1 MAAIGTRPPHGNM
14 ISIQD
19 LASSM
24 RGIEQKSLESGAAEW
39 NTRAKISS
47 IENMLGEAS
56 MEDLVQSARKLAKQ

>member
-1 MAAIGTRPPHGNM
+1 MATIGTRPRLGNL
-14 ISIQD
+14 ISIQE

-47 IENMLGEAS
+47 IENMLGDAC
-56 MEDLVQSARKLAKQ
+56 MEDLVQSARKLAK